1 VERRKAEKEASAVEH
16 VRATMQVEKA
26 RAAAAKAAD
35 QISLPPVF
43 TR

>member
-1 VERRKAEKEASAVEH
+1 
-16 VRATMQVEKA
+16 VRATMEVERA